1 MAYIVAHN
9 ILSPLGVTSRE
20 NYLAVRDGR
29 SELRSYTAKDL
40 GVAEPA
46 TASLIADAKFSS
58 FEQKAGASVN
68 EAISQL
74 PSDFVWG
81 KSLLIL
87 SSTKGD
93 SSRLGDSS
101 WTLGDSARNIAGS
114 AGISTEPIVVSNACI
129 SGLSAIILACRLVDD
144 MVCDTVVV
152 CGIDEVSSFVTSG
165 FQSLKAL
172 SPSSCRP
179 FDMERNGLNLG
190 EAAATVIISRRRV
203 PGCRHIDDGVVSNDA
218 YHLTSPS
225 RTADGQTRCLTR
237 LLGVTD
243 KENIGFVNLHG
254 TATFFND
261 QMESIAIRNVGL
273 SELPANA
280 LKGYFGHTLGAAGV
294 LETIVSLL
302 AAEDGVVLATRGFE
316 QLGVSGKVNLSAS
329 ERSAGKYCFI
339 KMLSGFGGCNAA
351 VLIDKGSDGVESD
364 RPTGLNG
371 SKNIQRTHRVRIMPE
386 SIEID
391 GVGVDIDAGGGDMLT
406 AIYKQRIGD
415 YPKFYKMDGLSRL
428 GFIASELLLRAEG
441 KIDCPDRAVIM
452 FNRTSTIET
461 DRRYIEQIS
470 DSENFYPSPSLFIYT
485 LPNIVTG
492 EIAIRNEW
500 HGETAMYVM
509 PDRSEEMEL
518 TIVETTCCHGG
529 AGSALAGWIDYP
541 DGDNYC
547 ADLSIYEVHR

>member
-9 ILSPLGVTSRE
+9 ILSPLGVTSRQ

-29 SELRSYTAKDL
+29 SELRSYSGKNM
-40 GVAEPA
+40 GVVEPS
-46 TASLIADAKFSS
+46 TASLIVDAKFSS
-58 FEQKAGASVN
+58 FERKAGASVN

-101 WTLGDSARNIAGS
+101 WTLGDSARKIAGS
-114 AGISTEPIVVSNACI
+114 AAISTEPIVVSNACI

-152 CGIDEVSSFVTSG
+152 CGIDEVSPFVTSG

-172 SPSSCRP
+172 SPTGCRP
-179 FDMERNGLNLG
+179 FDMDRNGLNLG
-190 EAAATVIISRRRV
+190 EAAATVIISRQRV
-203 PGCRHIDDGVVSNDA
+203 PGCRRIVDGVANNDA

-225 RTADGQTRCLTR
+225 RTAEGQTRCLSR
-237 LLGVTD
+237 LLEVVD
-243 KENIGFVNLHG
+243 KDNIGFVNLHG

-273 SELPANA
+273 SDLPANA

-294 LETIVSLL
+294 VETIVSLL
-302 AAEDGVVLATRGFE
+302 AADDGVVLATRGFE
-316 QLGVSGKVNLSAS
+316 QLGVSGKVNLSAI
-329 ERSAGKYCFI
+329 ERGVEKRSFI

-351 VLIDKGSDGVESD
+351 VLIDNETKETGVDGENKSAETAHV
-364 RPTGLNG
+364 
-371 SKNIQRTHRVRIMPE
+371 QRTHRVKIKPG
-386 SIEID
+386 SVEID
-391 GVGVDIDAGGGDMLT
+391 GVGLEIDAGGADMLT
-406 AIYKQRIGD
+406 VIYKQFIGD
-415 YPKFYKMDGLSRL
+415 YPKFYKMDSLSRL
-428 GFIASELLLRAEG
+428 GFVASELLLHAEG
-441 KIDCPDRAVIM
+441 MTDCSDRAVIM

-461 DRRYIEQIS
+461 DRKYIGQIS
-470 DSENFYPSPSLFIYT
+470 DPDNFYPSPSLFIYT

-492 EIAIRNEW
+492 EIAIRNGW
-500 HGETAMYVM
+500 HGETAMYVV
-509 PDRSEEMEL
+509 PSRNESMEL
-518 TIVETTCCHGG
+518 EIIETTGRHSW
-529 AGSALAGWIDYP
+529 AGSILAGWIDYP
-541 DGDNYC
+541 DGDNYS
-547 ADLSIYEVHR
+547 ADLSIYSRN

>member
-101 WTLGDSARNIAGS
+101 WTLGDSAHKIADM
-114 AGISTEPIVVSNACI
+114 AAISTEPIVVSNACI

-144 MVCDTVVV
+144 MAYDTIVV
-152 CGIDEVSSFVTSG
+152 CGIDEVSPFVTSG

-203 PGCRHIDDGVVSNDA
+203 SGCRHIADGVVSNDA

-237 LLGVTD
+237 LLEVTD

-329 ERSAGKYCFI
+329 GRSAGEHCFI

-351 VLIDKGSDGVESD
+351 VLIDKGSDSVESD

-371 SKNIQRTHRVRIMPE
+371 NKDIQRTHRVRIMPE

-391 GVGVDIDAGGGDMLT
+391 GIGVDIDAGGGDMLT

-470 DSENFYPSPSLFIYT
+470 DSDNFYPSPSLFIYT

-492 EIAIRNEW
+492 EIAIRNGW

-509 PDRSEEMEL
+509 PDRSEAMEQ
-518 TIVETTCCHGG
+518 TIVETTCRHGG